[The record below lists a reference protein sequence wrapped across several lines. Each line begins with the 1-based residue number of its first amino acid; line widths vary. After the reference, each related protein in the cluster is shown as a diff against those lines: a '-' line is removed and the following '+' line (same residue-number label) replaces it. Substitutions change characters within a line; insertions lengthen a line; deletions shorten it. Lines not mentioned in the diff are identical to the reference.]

1 MEGSS
6 EDNLLRQQEEIEALN
21 SIYEENV
28 VLDSESS
35 LTISVVCTAGQIAQL
50 SVSLPPDYP
59 SSAPPTY
66 SLFAPFLSTVE
77 KQKLSLE
84 FDQLYLD
91 NLGESVIFLWVECLR
106 DFLQSR
112 TSLETSS
119 TADADEND
127 AIISEEI
134 QLIEALKESKIAK
147 EVPDII
153 TGDTIEDRKSVF
165 QGHTAV
171 VKSLDE
177 VKLVIN
183 KLYENKKIAQAAH
196 NIYAYRIFH
205 KEKNTWLSDCEDDGE
220 DAAGGRLLHLL
231 EILDVVDRLVV
242 VTRWYGGIL
251 LGPDRFKH
259 INNAARS
266 VIQLV
271 TPAVKDDSKP
281 KKKKG
286 K

>member
-1 MEGSS
+1 MEGAC

-21 SIYEENV
+21 SIYEEFI
-28 VLDSESS
+28 VLDSERS
-35 LTISVVCTAGQIAQL
+35 LTITVDCATGQNAQL
-50 SVSLPPDYP
+50 SVSLPQDYP

-66 SLFAPFLSTVE
+66 SLFAPFLTTVE
-77 KQKLSLE
+77 KQKISLD
-84 FDQLYLD
+84 FDQQYLD

-106 DFLQSR
+106 EFLQNR

-119 TADADEND
+119 NDDAEND
-127 AIISEEI
+127 AMISEEI
-134 QLIEALKESKIAK
+134 QLIEALKESRITTQCP
-147 EVPDII
+147 EIV
-153 TGDTIEDRKSVF
+153 TGDTIEDRRSVF

-177 VKLVIN
+177 VKLVID

-266 VIQLV
+266 VIQQV
-271 TPAVKDDSKP
+271 IPIVKDDTKS

>member
-35 LTISVVCTAGQIAQL
+35 LTISVVCTAGQNAQL

-106 DFLQSR
+106 DFLQN
-112 TSLETSS
+112 SLETSS
-119 TADADEND
+119 TDNADEND

-134 QLIEALKESKIAK
+134 QLIEALKESKIAT

>member
-35 LTISVVCTAGQIAQL
+35 LTISVVCTAGQNAQL

-106 DFLQSR
+106 DFLQNR

-119 TADADEND
+119 TNADEND

-134 QLIEALKESKIAK
+134 QLIEALKESKIAT
-147 EVPDII
+147 ECPDII

-171 VKSLDE
+171 VKSLEE

-271 TPAVKDDSKP
+271 TPAVKDDSKT

>member
-1 MEGSS
+1 MEGSC
-6 EDNLLRQQEEIEALN
+6 EDNLQRQQEEIEALN
-21 SIYEENV
+21 SIYEDSI
-28 VLDSESS
+28 VLDSERS
-35 LTISVVCTAGQIAQL
+35 LTITVECSTGQNAQL
-50 SVSLPPDYP
+50 SVSLPPHYP

-66 SLFAPFLSTVE
+66 SLFAPFLTTVE
-77 KQKLSLE
+77 KQKISLD
-84 FDQLYLD
+84 FDQQYLD

-106 DFLQSR
+106 EFLQNR
-112 TSLETSS
+112 TSLETSFND
-119 TADADEND
+119 DAEND
-127 AIISEEI
+127 AMISEEI
-134 QLIEALKESKIAK
+134 QLIEALKESRITTQCP
-147 EVPDII
+147 EIV
-153 TGDTIEDRKSVF
+153 TGDTIEDRRSVF

-177 VKLVIN
+177 VKLVID

-266 VIQLV
+266 VIQQV
-271 TPAVKDDSKP
+271 IPIVKDDIKS

>member
-1 MEGSS
+1 M
-6 EDNLLRQQEEIEALN
+6 
-21 SIYEENV
+21 
-28 VLDSESS
+28 
-35 LTISVVCTAGQIAQL
+35 
-50 SVSLPPDYP
+50 
-59 SSAPPTY
+59 
-66 SLFAPFLSTVE
+66 E
-77 KQKLSLE
+77 KQKISLD
-84 FDQLYLD
+84 FDQQYLD

-106 DFLQSR
+106 EFLQNR

-119 TADADEND
+119 NDDAEND
-127 AIISEEI
+127 AMISEEI
-134 QLIEALKESKIAK
+134 QLIEALKESRITTQCP
-147 EVPDII
+147 EIV
-153 TGDTIEDRKSVF
+153 TGDTIEDRRSVF

-177 VKLVIN
+177 VKLVID

-266 VIQLV
+266 VIQQV
-271 TPAVKDDSKP
+271 IPIVKDDTKS

>member
-1 MEGSS
+1 
-6 EDNLLRQQEEIEALN
+6 
-21 SIYEENV
+21 
-28 VLDSESS
+28 
-35 LTISVVCTAGQIAQL
+35 
-50 SVSLPPDYP
+50 
-59 SSAPPTY
+59 
-66 SLFAPFLSTVE
+66 VE
-77 KQKLSLE
+77 KQKISLD
-84 FDQLYLD
+84 FDQQYLD

-106 DFLQSR
+106 EFLQNR

-119 TADADEND
+119 NDDAEND
-127 AIISEEI
+127 AMISEEI
-134 QLIEALKESKIAK
+134 QLIEALKESRITTQCP
-147 EVPDII
+147 EIV
-153 TGDTIEDRKSVF
+153 TGDTIEDRRSVF

-177 VKLVIN
+177 VKLVID

-266 VIQLV
+266 VIQQV
-271 TPAVKDDSKP
+271 IPTVKDDTKS

>member
-1 MEGSS
+1 MEGAC

-21 SIYEENV
+21 SIYEEFI
-28 VLDSESS
+28 VLDSERS
-35 LTISVVCTAGQIAQL
+35 LTITVDCATGQNAQL
-50 SVSLPPDYP
+50 SVSLPQDYP

-66 SLFAPFLSTVE
+66 SLFAPFLTTVE
-77 KQKLSLE
+77 KQKISLD
-84 FDQLYLD
+84 FDQQYLD

-106 DFLQSR
+106 EFLQNR

-119 TADADEND
+119 NDDAEND
-127 AIISEEI
+127 AMISEEI
-134 QLIEALKESKIAK
+134 QLIEALKESRITTQCP
-147 EVPDII
+147 EIV
-153 TGDTIEDRKSVF
+153 TGDTIEDRRSVF

-177 VKLVIN
+177 VKLVID

-266 VIQLV
+266 VIQQV
-271 TPAVKDDSKP
+271 IPIVKDDIKS

>member
-1 MEGSS
+1 MEGAC

-21 SIYEENV
+21 SIYEEFI
-28 VLDSESS
+28 VLDSERS
-35 LTISVVCTAGQIAQL
+35 LTITVDCATGQNAQL

-66 SLFAPFLSTVE
+66 SLFAPFLTTVE
-77 KQKLSLE
+77 KQKISLD
-84 FDQLYLD
+84 FDQQYLD

-106 DFLQSR
+106 EFLQNR

-119 TADADEND
+119 NDDAEND
-127 AIISEEI
+127 AMISEEI
-134 QLIEALKESKIAK
+134 QLIEALKESRITTQCP
-147 EVPDII
+147 EIV
-153 TGDTIEDRKSVF
+153 TGDTIEDRRSVF

-177 VKLVIN
+177 VKLVID

-266 VIQLV
+266 VIQQV
-271 TPAVKDDSKP
+271 IPIVKDDTKS

>member
-1 MEGSS
+1 M
-6 EDNLLRQQEEIEALN
+6 
-21 SIYEENV
+21 
-28 VLDSESS
+28 
-35 LTISVVCTAGQIAQL
+35 
-50 SVSLPPDYP
+50 
-59 SSAPPTY
+59 
-66 SLFAPFLSTVE
+66 E
-77 KQKLSLE
+77 KQKISLD
-84 FDQLYLD
+84 FDQQYLD

-106 DFLQSR
+106 EFLQNR

-119 TADADEND
+119 NDDAEND
-127 AIISEEI
+127 AMISEEI
-134 QLIEALKESKIAK
+134 QLIEALKESRITTQCP
-147 EVPDII
+147 EIV
-153 TGDTIEDRKSVF
+153 TGDTIEDRRSVF

-177 VKLVIN
+177 VKLVID

-266 VIQLV
+266 VIQQV
-271 TPAVKDDSKP
+271 IPTVKDDTKS

>member
-1 MEGSS
+1 MEGAC

-21 SIYEENV
+21 SIYEEFI
-28 VLDSESS
+28 VLDSERS
-35 LTISVVCTAGQIAQL
+35 LTITVDCATGQNAQL
-50 SVSLPPDYP
+50 SVSLPQDYP

-66 SLFAPFLSTVE
+66 SLFAPFLTTVE
-77 KQKLSLE
+77 KQKISLD
-84 FDQLYLD
+84 FDQQYLD

-106 DFLQSR
+106 EFLQNR

-119 TADADEND
+119 NDDAEND
-127 AIISEEI
+127 AMISEDI
-134 QLIEALKESKIAK
+134 QLIEALKESRITTQCP
-147 EVPDII
+147 EIV
-153 TGDTIEDRKSVF
+153 TGDTIEDRRSVF

-177 VKLVIN
+177 VKLVID

-266 VIQLV
+266 VIQQV
-271 TPAVKDDSKP
+271 IPTVKDDTKS

>member
-35 LTISVVCTAGQIAQL
+35 LTISVVCTAGQNAQL

-106 DFLQSR
+106 DFLQNR

-119 TADADEND
+119 TNADEND

-134 QLIEALKESKIAK
+134 QLIEALKESKIAT
-147 EVPDII
+147 ECPDII

-171 VKSLDE
+171 VKSLEE

-259 INNAARS
+259 INNAARF